1 MKRTIL
7 IFVICLSASISAGA
21 EEATMSARE
30 LAETQL
36 RAEWVGTPAD
46 QYKLGNVYYR
56 GDGAAKDYSEAVKW
70 FRKAAD
76 QGMPESQYMM
86 GVIYDRGEGLPQD
99 FAEAVAW
106 YHKAAEQGYV
116 AAQFELGNKY
126 GKGEGVPQ
134 NYTEAYVWF
143 SLAAAAGHETARE
156 ERDKYAGKLSK
167 EELMSAQQRATQLF
181 ENAGQAKTGG

>member
-7 IFVICLSASISAGA
+7 ILVICLSASVSAGA
-21 EEATMSARE
+21 EEVTISARE

-36 RAEWVGTPAD
+36 LAEWVGTPLD
-46 QYKLGNVYYR
+46 QYKLGNVYFR
-56 GDGAAKDYSEAVKW
+56 GQGVPKDYAQAVKW

-106 YHKAAEQGYV
+106 YRKSGEQGYV

-126 GKGEGVPQ
+126 ASGEGVPQ
-134 NYTEAYVWF
+134 NYAEAYVWY
-143 SLAAAAGHETARE
+143 SLAAAAGHETARG
-156 ERDKYAGKLSK
+156 ERDKYAGKL
-167 EELMSAQQRATQLF
+167 
-181 ENAGQAKTGG
+181 